1 MTIALITH
9 PECLLHDT
17 GSGHPECPDRLRV
30 ITDEL
35 ALSSLVPS
43 LQYEIAPQATLEQLL
58 RVHDEAYINTLIQM
72 VPSQGLTRID
82 PDTVMSPHTL
92 SAAFH
97 AAGAVVRGVDLVLS
111 NQQIN
116 AAFCNVRPP
125 GHHAE
130 RAQAMG
136 FCFFN
141 NIAVGVAHALEHHH
155 LKRVAIVDFDVH
167 RGNGTEDMF
176 QNNKKVLICSMYE
189 QFLYPA
195 HEIQVNA
202 KNIIYI
208 PLDAGS
214 TGREFRAELS
224 LHALEKIN
232 EFRPEIIFIS
242 AGFDG
247 HVCDNISSLNLT
259 EADYLWISR
268 QIKRIAD
275 IHCPGRIVSTL
286 EGGYALE
293 VLGKCVIS
301 HLQGLLD

>member
-1 MTIALITH
+1 MTIAFITH

-17 GSGHPECPDRLRV
+17 GFGHPECPDRLRV
-30 ITDEL
+30 ISDEL
-35 ALSSLVPS
+35 SRSYLKPF
-43 LQYEIAPQATLEQLL
+43 LQYEIAPLATLEQLC
-58 RVHDEAYINTLIQM
+58 RVHDESYINSLIQRA
-72 VPSQGLTRID
+72 PTQGLINLD

-111 NQQIN
+111 NPQIN

-130 RAQAMG
+130 HAQAMG

-167 RGNGTEDMF
+167 RGNGTEDIL
-176 QNNKKVLICSMYE
+176 QNNKKVLICSIYE

-195 HEIQVNA
+195 HEIQIA

-214 TGREFRAELS
+214 TGREFRAEVSQHGLD
-224 LHALEKIN
+224 KIN
-232 EFRPEIIFIS
+232 DFKPEMIFVS

-247 HVCDNISSLNLT
+247 HMRDIISDLNLT

-268 QIKRIAD
+268 QIKQIAD

-286 EGGYALE
+286 EGGYALD
-293 VLGKCVIS
+293 VLGKCVVT
-301 HLQGLLD
+301 HLQGLL